1 MRIKKRKRQN
11 RAVKFYTACCGFR
24 KPFRVFCCGTFVHH
38 LVDNHITP
46 ADQVI
51 SELLGSP
58 VKLFTTRCIIA
69 ELKRLGPSY
78 TDALEAARSLITA
91 RCPHEELKG
100 GDACIADII
109 GKTNAEHF
117 FLATTDY
124 GLREKFREIPN
135 TPIIYASQNAVLL
148 ESPSP
153 FQRSCIKKME
163 EERSHMS
170 SLEQKILANK
180 GISKEE
186 NDDSEKEGTEDEQT
200 VKRKKVNKG
209 LEMKDKVQFK
219 RNRAKGP
226 NPLSCLKKKKPEN
239 TDAQPK
245 KDGNGN
251 SDSSKKRNRKRKRSK
266 TNQTKQA
273 SEN

>member
-58 VKLFTTRCIIA
+58 VKLFTTRCIIE

-78 TDALEAARSLITA
+78 TEALEAARSLITA

-135 TPIIYASQNAVLL
+135 TPIIYASRNAVLL

-153 FQRSCIKKME
+153 FQRSYIKKLE

-170 SLEQKILANK
+170 SLELKILANK

-186 NDDSEKEGTEDEQT
+186 TEDEQT
-200 VKRKKVNKG
+200 VRRKNVHKG

-226 NPLSCLKKKKPEN
+226 NPLSCLKKKKPDN
-239 TDAQPK
+239 ADTQQK

-266 TNQTKQA
+266 TNQKKEA